1 MSLPR
6 FFLLFSCLWLLPGLQ
21 ASAQANTGKPNIIL
35 ILADDLGYESITAN
49 GGESYKTPTLDRLA
63 AEGVRFEQC
72 HAQPLCTPT
81 RVQLMTG
88 LYNVRNYTDFG
99 RLRRKETTFAH
110 LLKKEGYATGIFGK
124 WQLGKEKDS
133 AQHFGFDESVLWQHT
148 RVGPKRAAR
157 YANPGLEFNGV
168 ERDFTN
174 GEYGPKVLNDA
185 VLDFITRHQ
194 DHPFLLYYPM
204 VLTHDPFQ
212 PTPDS
217 ENWDPTLTG
226 ETANSKPKHF
236 PDMVAYMDKMIGR
249 VIGKLDELK
258 IRDNTLVIFLGD
270 NGTHSSITSRF
281 KGKDYK
287 GGKNTTTARGTHVPL
302 IASWPRIMKQGRV
315 CSDLISTVDFL
326 PTLCVAAG
334 IPTPATTDGIS
345 FLPQLRGEK
354 GTPREWLYCWYLAEP
369 RPGKTAQE
377 YAATAEY
384 KLYRDGRF
392 FDLTK
397 DPFEKQPL
405 KLADLPEELKPVA
418 EKLQSVLDQ
427 FKDARPAEFK

>member
-1 MSLPR
+1 MFPPR
-6 FFLLFSCLWLLPGLQ
+6 FFLLFSCLWLLPGLH
-21 ASAQANTGKPNIIL
+21 ASAQTTVAKPNIIL
-35 ILADDLGYESITAN
+35 IMADDFGYEGVTAN

-99 RLRRKETTFAH
+99 KLRREETTFAQ
-110 LLKKEGYATGIFGK
+110 LLKKEGYATGVFGK

-133 AQHFGFDESVLWQHT
+133 AQHFGFEESVLWQQT
-148 RVGPKRAAR
+148 RIREKRAAR

-168 ERDFTN
+168 ERNFTE
-174 GEYGPKVLNDA
+174 GEYGPKVLNNA

-194 DHPFLLYYPM
+194 EHPFFLYYPM
-204 VLTHDPFQ
+204 VLPHDPFQ

-226 ETANSKPKHF
+226 DTANSKAKHF

-249 VIGKLDELK
+249 VIDKLDELK
-258 IRDNTLVIFLGD
+258 MRENTLVIFLGD

-281 KGKDYK
+281 KGQDYR
-287 GGKNTTTARGTHVPL
+287 GGKNTTTARGTRVPL
-302 IASWPRIMKQGRV
+302 IASWPKIIKQGRV
-315 CSDLISTVDFL
+315 CGDLISTVDFL

-334 IPTPATTDGIS
+334 IPTPAKTDGIS
-345 FLPQLRGEK
+345 FLPQFRGES

-369 RPGKTAQE
+369 RPGKAAQE
-377 YAATAEY
+377 YAATAEH

-405 KLADLPEELKPVA
+405 QPSDLSVEMKAVA
-418 EKLQSVLDQ
+418 EKLVAVLDQ
-427 FKDARPAEFK
+427 FKDARPAELR